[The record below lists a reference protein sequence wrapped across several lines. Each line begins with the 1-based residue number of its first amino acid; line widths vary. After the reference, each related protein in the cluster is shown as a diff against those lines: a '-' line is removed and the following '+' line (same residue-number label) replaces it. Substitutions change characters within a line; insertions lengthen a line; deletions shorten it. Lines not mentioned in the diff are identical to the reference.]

1 MNPQQDI
8 ITTLREQLSEARKT
22 ANELTDEKVRMEREI
37 KEAREIAQKYED
49 RYFSVR
55 ELVNVGTQ
63 KVEELERELATSVRL
78 DDPVVSGLV
87 EALERASGSLS
98 EAILVLGG
106 CGVVHPGG
114 QSIYIQSERALSAY
128 NARVKEV
135 GCE

>member
-22 ANELTDEKVRMEREI
+22 ANELTDAKVR
-37 KEAREIAQKYED
+37 
-49 RYFSVR
+49 
-55 ELVNVGTQ
+55 
-63 KVEELERELATSVRL
+63 LERELATRVRL
-78 DDPVVSGLV
+78 DDPAVSGLV

-114 QSIYIQSERALSAY
+114 QSIYIQSERALAAY
-128 NARVKEV
+128 NARLKEITQ
-135 GCE
+135 